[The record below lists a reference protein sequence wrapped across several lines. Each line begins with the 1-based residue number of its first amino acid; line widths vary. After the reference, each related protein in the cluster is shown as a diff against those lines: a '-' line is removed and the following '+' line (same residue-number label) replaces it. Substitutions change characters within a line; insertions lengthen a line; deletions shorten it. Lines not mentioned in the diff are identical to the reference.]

1 MSDQSD
7 RELPRPPDGRQIHH
21 HTLDSN
27 QLEQLIESPVTSD
40 EAENALPPNP
50 GTLRDLIR
58 QLTSPSGG
66 YGRWDSIFY
75 LHGDERRAI
84 RKAVRCNEEFIV
96 NAFADS
102 DKGNNP
108 FAQGWSERWYQM
120 LCEEWEYHRRRVAE
134 ESEKESLP
142 TDFFERLSPKKKAL
156 LQILLDADGEWVR
169 GVDIRQQM
177 RDDYDLTVPNKPGAL
192 AIHLSHYTQ
201 WYSED
206 FRRNL
211 IPGRW
216 VEDSHNHAEFRIGE
230 KYEDELRDW
239 FKTTE

>member
-84 RKAVRCNEEFIV
+84 RKAVRRNEEFIA

-102 DKGNNP
+102 DKGDNP
-108 FAQGWSERWYQM
+108 FAQGWSEKWYQM

-134 ESEKESLP
+134 EREKESLP

-201 WYSED
+201 WYSKD

-216 VEDSHNHAEFRIGE
+216 VEDSHNHGEFRIGE

>member
-134 ESEKESLP
+134 EREKESLP

-156 LQILLDADGEWVR
+156 LQILLDADGEWAR

-216 VEDSHNHAEFRIGE
+216 VEDSHNHGEFRIGE